1 MTEEDAQ
8 ALKSFRLMSNGMG
21 GLDWSGL
28 PVAVAM
34 YGVRDVS
41 GLIDRLL
48 IIKGHKA
55 PSEG

>member
-21 GLDWSGL
+21 GLDWAGL
-28 PVAVAM
+28 PLAVAR
-34 YGVRDVS
+34 YGVRDVA

-48 IIKGHKA
+48 IIKGHRA
-55 PSEG
+55 PREE